1 MATDEATTIKANPL
15 TEHDLEHRSVRL
27 QLFVLRQLVLRLYAD
42 QLGEAMRDAVRNNL
56 AQIQEAG
63 ADSKRHPAEQAL
75 LLEETAEVFADI
87 DEHMDLML
95 AGAL

>member
-1 MATDEATTIKANPL
+1 M
-15 TEHDLEHRSVRL
+15 
-27 QLFVLRQLVLRLYAD
+27 
-42 QLGEAMRDAVRNNL
+42 VRNNL

-63 ADSKRHPAEQAL
+63 TDTKRHPAEQAL

-87 DEHMDLML
+87 DEHMDLLL